1 MQSSKG
7 DLSRTMFLGREE
19 GEKSCVPGRGKT
31 FQRSKN
37 RCGGCDGGEV
47 AKKGPEEN
55 KCGSRMPSGTAR
67 WLGVNIAFSTWTQ

>member
-7 DLSRTMFLGREE
+7 ERARTMFLGREE

-37 RCGGCDGGEV
+37 RCGGCDGGKWPRKDLRRINVDLECQ
-47 AKKGPEEN
+47 AGLP
-55 KCGSRMPSGTAR
+55 GG
-67 WLGVNIAFSTWTQ
+67 